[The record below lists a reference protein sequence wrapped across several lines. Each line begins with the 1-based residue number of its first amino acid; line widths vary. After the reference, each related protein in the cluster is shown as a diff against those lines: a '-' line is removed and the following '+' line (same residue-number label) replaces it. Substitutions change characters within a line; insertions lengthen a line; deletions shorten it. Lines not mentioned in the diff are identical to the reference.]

1 MYLNDTTVMYVED
14 DLATQK
20 LIVKILTRH
29 CKEVFVASDGM
40 EGLALYKTI
49 DPNIVLSDIVMPN
62 MNGIE
67 MSEKIKKLNPDQ
79 IISLFT
85 AYNEPEFKEK
95 ALELKIDTYIM
106 KPLDEK
112 QFFNSL
118 NYLAMAFHTNLDIIS
133 NVNKNREK
141 I

>member
-1 MYLNDTTVMYVED
+1 MYLKDTTVMYVED

-20 LIVKILTRH
+20 LIGKILNRH
-29 CKEVFVASDGM
+29 CKEVFVANDGV
-40 EGLALYKTI
+40 EGLALYKKI
-49 DPNIVLSDIVMPN
+49 QPNIVLYDIVMPN

-67 MSEKIKKLNPDQ
+67 MSKKIKELNPKQ

-85 AYNEPEFKEK
+85 AYSEPGFKEK
-95 ALELKIDTYIM
+95 ASEINIDAYIM

-112 QFFNSL
+112 QFFTSL
-118 NYLAMAFHTNLDIIS
+118 NYLAMAFHTDIEI
-133 NVNKNREK
+133 KKE

>member
-1 MYLNDTTVMYVED
+1 MYLSDTTVMYVED
-14 DLATQK
+14 DLSTQK
-20 LIVKILTRH
+20 LIEKILNRY
-29 CKEVFVASDGM
+29 CKEVFVASDGA
-40 EGLALYKTI
+40 EGLTLYKNI
-49 DPNIVLSDIVMPN
+49 HPDIVLSDIVMPN

-67 MSEKIKKLNPDQ
+67 MSEEIKKLNPRQ

-95 ALELKIDTYIM
+95 ASELKIDAYIM

-112 QFFNSL
+112 QFFASL
-118 NYLAMAFHTNLDIIS
+118 NYLAMAFHTDIEI
-133 NVNKNREK
+133 KKE

>member
-20 LIVKILTRH
+20 LIKRILNRH
-29 CKEVFVASDGM
+29 CKEVFVANDGV
-40 EGLALYKTI
+40 EGLSLYKKI
-49 DPNIVLSDIVMPN
+49 HPNIVISDIVMPN

-67 MSEKIKKLNPDQ
+67 MSEKIKELNPKQ

-95 ALELKIDTYIM
+95 ALELQIDAYIM

-112 QFFNSL
+112 QFFTSL
-118 NYLAMAFHTNLDIIS
+118 NYLAMAFHTDIEI
-133 NVNKNREK
+133 KKE

>member
-1 MYLNDTTVMYVED
+1 MYLNNTTVMYVED

-20 LIVKILTRH
+20 LIEKILNRY
-29 CKEVFVASDGM
+29 CKEGFVANDGV
-40 EGLALYKTI
+40 EGLALYKKI
-49 DPNIVLSDIVMPN
+49 LPNIVLSDIVMPN
-62 MNGIE
+62 MNGIK
-67 MSEKIKKLNPDQ
+67 MSEKIRELNPKQ

-95 ALELKIDTYIM
+95 ALELNIDAYIM

-112 QFFNSL
+112 QFFTSL
-118 NYLAMAFHTNLDIIS
+118 NYLAMAFHTDIEI
-133 NVNKNREK
+133 KKE

>member
-1 MYLNDTTVMYVED
+1 MYLNNTTVMYVED

-20 LIVKILTRH
+20 LIEKILTKH
-29 CKEVFVASDGM
+29 CKEVFVANDGA
-40 EGLALYKTI
+40 EGLELYKKI
-49 DPNIVLSDIVMPN
+49 RPNIVLSDIIMPN

-67 MSEKIKKLNPDQ
+67 MSKKIKELNPKQ

-95 ALELKIDTYIM
+95 ALELNIDAYIM
-106 KPLDEK
+106 KPFDEK
-112 QFFNSL
+112 QFFTSL
-118 NYLAMAFHTNLDIIS
+118 NYLAMAFHTDIEI
-133 NVNKNREK
+133 KKE

>member
-1 MYLNDTTVMYVED
+1 MYLSDTTIMYVED

-20 LIVKILTRH
+20 LIQKILARH
-29 CKEVFVASDGM
+29 CKEVFVANDGV
-40 EGLALYKTI
+40 EGLTLYQKI
-49 DPNIVLSDIVMPN
+49 RPDIVLSDIIMPN

-67 MSEKIKKLNPDQ
+67 MSEKIKAFNPKQ

-95 ALELKIDTYIM
+95 ALELNIDAYIM

-112 QFFNSL
+112 QFFTSL
-118 NYLAMAFHTNLDIIS
+118 NYLAMAFHTEIEI
-133 NVNKNREK
+133 KKE

>member
-1 MYLNDTTVMYVED
+1 MYLNNTTVMYVED

-20 LIVKILTRH
+20 LIEKILTKH
-29 CKEVFVASDGM
+29 CKEVFVANDGA
-40 EGLALYKTI
+40 EGLELYNKI
-49 DPNIVLSDIVMPN
+49 RPNIVLSDIIMPN

-67 MSEKIKKLNPDQ
+67 MSKKIKELNPKQ

-95 ALELKIDTYIM
+95 ALELNIDAYIM
-106 KPLDEK
+106 KPFDEK
-112 QFFNSL
+112 QFFTSL
-118 NYLAMAFHTNLDIIS
+118 NYLAMAFHTDIEI
-133 NVNKNREK
+133 KKE

>member
-1 MYLNDTTVMYVED
+1 MYLKDTTVMYVED

-20 LIVKILTRH
+20 LIEKILNRH
-29 CKEVFVASDGM
+29 CKEVFVANDGV
-40 EGLALYKTI
+40 EGLALYKKI
-49 DPNIVLSDIVMPN
+49 HPNIVLSDIVMPH

-67 MSEKIKKLNPDQ
+67 MSEKIKELNPKQ

-85 AYNEPEFKEK
+85 AHNEPEFKEK
-95 ALELKIDTYIM
+95 ASELNIDAYIM

-112 QFFNSL
+112 QFFTSL
-118 NYLAMAFHTNLDIIS
+118 NYLAMAFHTDIEI
-133 NVNKNREK
+133 KKE

>member
-20 LIVKILTRH
+20 LIEKIL
-29 CKEVFVASDGM
+29 
-40 EGLALYKTI
+40 
-49 DPNIVLSDIVMPN
+49 NIVLSDIVMPN

-67 MSEKIKKLNPDQ
+67 MSEKIRELNPKQ

-95 ALELKIDTYIM
+95 ASELNIDAYIM

-112 QFFNSL
+112 QFFTSL
-118 NYLAMAFHTNLDIIS
+118 NYLAMAFHTDIEI
-133 NVNKNREK
+133 KKE

>member
-1 MYLNDTTVMYVED
+1 MFLNDTTVMYVED
-14 DLATQK
+14 NLATQK
-20 LIVKILTRH
+20 LIKKILHRH
-29 CKEVFVASDGM
+29 CKEVFVANDGV
-40 EGLALYKTI
+40 EGLALYKKI
-49 DPNIVLSDIVMPN
+49 HPDIVLSDIVMPN

-67 MSEKIKKLNPDQ
+67 MSEKIKELNPKQ

-95 ALELKIDTYIM
+95 ALELQIDAYIM

-112 QFFNSL
+112 QFFTSL
-118 NYLAMAFHTNLDIIS
+118 NYLAMAFHTDIEI
-133 NVNKNREK
+133 KKE

>member
-20 LIVKILTRH
+20 LIEKILNRY
-29 CKEVFVASDGM
+29 CKEVFVANDGV
-40 EGLALYKTI
+40 EGLALYKKI
-49 DPNIVLSDIVMPN
+49 QPNIVISDIVMPN

-67 MSEKIKKLNPDQ
+67 MSEKIRELNPRQ

-85 AYNEPEFKEK
+85 AYNEPVFKEK
-95 ALELKIDTYIM
+95 ASELKIDAYIM

-112 QFFNSL
+112 QFFSSL
-118 NYLAMAFHTNLDIIS
+118 NYLAMAFHTDIEI
-133 NVNKNREK
+133 KKE

>member
-1 MYLNDTTVMYVED
+1 MYLNETTVMYVED

-20 LIVKILTRH
+20 LIEKILNRH
-29 CKEVFVASDGM
+29 CKEVFVANDGA
-40 EGLALYKTI
+40 EGLALYKKMLP
-49 DPNIVLSDIVMPN
+49 DIVLSDIVMPN

-67 MSEKIKKLNPDQ
+67 MSEKIKELNPKQ

-95 ALELKIDTYIM
+95 ALELKIDAYIM

-112 QFFNSL
+112 QFFTSL
-118 NYLAMAFHTNLDIIS
+118 NYLAMAFHTDLTIQKEI
-133 NVNKNREK
+133 
-141 I
+141 

>member
-1 MYLNDTTVMYVED
+1 MFLNDTTIMYVED
-14 DLATQK
+14 NLATQK
-20 LIVKILTRH
+20 LIKKILHRH
-29 CKEVFVASDGM
+29 CKEVYVANDGV
-40 EGLALYKTI
+40 EGLALYKKLHP
-49 DPNIVLSDIVMPN
+49 DIVLSDIVMPN

-67 MSEKIKKLNPDQ
+67 MSEKIKELNPKQ

-95 ALELKIDTYIM
+95 ALELQIDAYIM

-112 QFFNSL
+112 QFFTSL
-118 NYLAMAFHTNLDIIS
+118 NYLAMAFHTDIEI
-133 NVNKNREK
+133 KKE

>member
-1 MYLNDTTVMYVED
+1 MYLNNTTVMYVED

-20 LIVKILTRH
+20 LIAKILNRY
-29 CKEVFVASDGM
+29 CKEVFVANDGV
-40 EGLALYKTI
+40 EGLALYKKI
-49 DPNIVLSDIVMPN
+49 YPDIVLSDIVMPN
-62 MNGIE
+62 MNGIK
-67 MSEKIKKLNPDQ
+67 MSEKIRELNPKQ

-95 ALELKIDTYIM
+95 ALELNIDAYIM

-112 QFFNSL
+112 QFFTSL
-118 NYLAMAFHTNLDIIS
+118 NYLAMAFHTDIEI
-133 NVNKNREK
+133 KKE